1 MDTSFSGACEPSG
14 KKFGYLRLFH
24 HSIEK
29 KKEIEMTV
37 LIQAARNVLEQKKGL
52 KWNYREEIETEV
64 RVRIPRVFQSI
75 CQIIDFFRCL
85 DMAFKSVTKKS

>member
-64 RVRIPRVFQSI
+64 RVRIPGVFQSI
-75 CQIIDFFRCL
+75 SQIIDFFRGL
-85 DMAFKSVTKKS
+85 DMAFRSVTTKS

>member
-1 MDTSFSGACEPSG
+1 MDTSFSGACKPRG
-14 KKFGYLRLFH
+14 KKIGLPKIVLLK
-24 HSIEK
+24 K

-64 RVRIPRVFQSI
+64 RVRIPGVFQSI
-75 CQIIDFFRCL
+75 SQIIDFFRCL
-85 DMAFKSVTKKS
+85 DMAFRSVTTKS

>member
-14 KKFGYLRLFH
+14 KKLGYLRLFH

-29 KKEIEMTV
+29 KKEIE
-37 LIQAARNVLEQKKGL
+37 AARNVLEQKKGL

-75 CQIIDFFRCL
+75 CQVIDFFRCL
-85 DMAFKSVTKKS
+85 DMAFRSVTTKS